1 MFWRVIMK
9 HKIEKRG
16 FKQVKKTVGSH
27 HVYINQYGNITFSN
41 SLIREITLRRTHNA
55 VLYFNEDDNILG
67 IHVGVF
73 DLKKDRDLDITI
85 IQDEVI
91 MARELIEH
99 IEDEQEIKLFPVGE
113 EKRRLEVTEVED
125 MARNSKMI
133 LVELP
138 ERTQKRSFRR

>member
-1 MFWRVIMK
+1 MK

-16 FKQVKKTVGSH
+16 FKQVKKTAGSH
-27 HVYINQYGNITFSN
+27 HVYINQYGNITLSS

-67 IHVGVF
+67 IHVGVW
-73 DLKKDRDLDITI
+73 DLKKDRDMDITI
-85 IQDEVI
+85 IQDQVI

-99 IEDEQEIKLFPVGE
+99 IEEEQEITLFPVSE
-113 EKRRLEVTEVED
+113 EKRRLEVTEIEN
-125 MARNSKMI
+125 MERHSKMI

-138 ERTQKRSFRR
+138 KRTQKRSFRK

>member
-1 MFWRVIMK
+1 MK

-16 FKQVKKTVGSH
+16 FKQVKKTTGSH
-27 HVYINQYGNITFSN
+27 HVYINQFGNITFSS

-55 VLYFNEDDNILG
+55 VLYFNEDENLLG
-67 IHVGVF
+67 IHVGVW
-73 DLKKDRDLDITI
+73 DLKKDRDMDITI

-113 EKRRLEVTEVED
+113 EKRRLEVIEVED
-125 MARNSKMI
+125 MPRNSKMI

-138 ERTQKRSFRR
+138 KRTQKRSFRR

>member
-1 MFWRVIMK
+1 MK
-9 HKIEKRG
+9 HKIEKMG
-16 FKQVKKTVGSH
+16 FKQVKKTSGSH
-27 HVYINQYGNITFSN
+27 HIYINQYGNITFSS

-55 VLYFNEDDNILG
+55 VLYFNEDDNLLG
-67 IHVGVF
+67 IHVGVW
-73 DLKKDRDLDITI
+73 DLKKDRDMDITF

-113 EKRRLEVTEVED
+113 EKRKLEVIEVED
-125 MARNSKMI
+125 MPRNSKMI

>member
-1 MFWRVIMK
+1 
-9 HKIEKRG
+9 
-16 FKQVKKTVGSH
+16 
-27 HVYINQYGNITFSN
+27 
-41 SLIREITLRRTHNA
+41 
-55 VLYFNEDDNILG
+55 
-67 IHVGVF
+67 
-73 DLKKDRDLDITI
+73 
-85 IQDEVI
+85 

>member
-1 MFWRVIMK
+1 MK

-16 FKQVKKTVGSH
+16 FKQVKKTAGSH
-27 HVYINQYGNITFSN
+27 HVYINQYGNITFSS

-55 VLYFNEDDNILG
+55 VLYFNEDDNLLG
-67 IHVGVF
+67 IHVGVW
-73 DLKKDRDLDITI
+73 DLKKDRDMDITI

-113 EKRRLEVTEVED
+113 EKRRLEVIEVED